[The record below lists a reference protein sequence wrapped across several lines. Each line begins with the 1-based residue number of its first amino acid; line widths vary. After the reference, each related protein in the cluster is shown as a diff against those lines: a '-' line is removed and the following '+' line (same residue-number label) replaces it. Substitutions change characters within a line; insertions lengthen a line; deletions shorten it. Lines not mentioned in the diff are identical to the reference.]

1 MAEFQELIKNF
12 DRIRDYMRQFYVYGF
27 KVRGD
32 YDVKSARTYDNEKR
46 RIESW
51 LSEYMVSEYTSKGK
65 QVYINVDS
73 RTIRQNPLYAAW
85 KAKSFT
91 GNDIMLHFFIP
102 AQLYEK
108 REGLSAGELGDRIAE
123 CYGVVFDSQTVRLKL
138 KEYEEMGILGTVKK
152 GKTLLYHLKPGL
164 KEDSFLPLLTAVK
177 FYQEGAPFGFIGSTI
192 LDREN
197 SENDRFHFKHHFIVH
212 TLEDGILFEI
222 LEAMR
227 EHRRIEFVN
236 KSSRSGNESS
246 MKGLPLKIFVST
258 RTGRR
263 YICCY
268 LENRRRFMNFRLDCI
283 SKVKM
288 TSVCED
294 YAQWKAALQKNL
306 GLCWGVSFG
315 GTGRGEEISVKIYI
329 DEEKESYI
337 LKRLYRE
344 GRGALV
350 RKTGEH
356 EYLYT
361 GTFFDTNEMLS

>member
-102 AQLYEK
+102 AQLYEN

-164 KEDSFLPLLTAVK
+164 QEDSFLPLLTAVK

-197 SENDRFHFKHHFIVH
+197 SENDRFQFKHHFIVH

-236 KSSRSGNESS
+236 KSRRSGNESS
-246 MKGLPLKIFVST
+246 MKGLPIKIFVST

-315 GTGRGEEISVKIYI
+315 GTGRG
-329 DEEKESYI
+329 
-337 LKRLYRE
+337 KRYR
-344 GRGALV
+344 
-350 RKTGEH
+350 
-356 EYLYT
+356 
-361 GTFFDTNEMLS
+361 

>member
-164 KEDSFLPLLTAVK
+164 QEDSFLPLLTAVK

-197 SENDRFHFKHHFIVH
+197 SENDRFQFKHHFIVH

-236 KSSRSGNESS
+236 KSSRSPSYLEGTAAAENESPVKRFATVRGCS
-246 MKGLPLKIFVST
+246 YGDTVPRVSDA
-258 RTGRR
+258 
-263 YICCY
+263 
-268 LENRRRFMNFRLDCI
+268 FP
-283 SKVKM
+283 
-288 TSVCED
+288 
-294 YAQWKAALQKNL
+294 
-306 GLCWGVSFG
+306 
-315 GTGRGEEISVKIYI
+315 
-329 DEEKESYI
+329 
-337 LKRLYRE
+337 
-344 GRGALV
+344 
-350 RKTGEH
+350 
-356 EYLYT
+356 
-361 GTFFDTNEMLS
+361 

>member
-152 GKTLLYHLKPGL
+152 GKTLLYHLKLGL
-164 KEDSFLPLLTAVK
+164 QEDSFLPLLTAVK
-177 FYQEGAPFGFIGSTI
+177 FYQEGAPFGFIG
-192 LDREN
+192 
-197 SENDRFHFKHHFIVH
+197 
-212 TLEDGILFEI
+212 
-222 LEAMR
+222 
-227 EHRRIEFVN
+227 
-236 KSSRSGNESS
+236 
-246 MKGLPLKIFVST
+246 KI
-258 RTGRR
+258 GRAH
-263 YICCY
+263 
-268 LENRRRFMNFRLDCI
+268 
-283 SKVKM
+283 V
-288 TSVCED
+288 
-294 YAQWKAALQKNL
+294 
-306 GLCWGVSFG
+306 
-315 GTGRGEEISVKIYI
+315 
-329 DEEKESYI
+329 
-337 LKRLYRE
+337 
-344 GRGALV
+344 
-350 RKTGEH
+350 
-356 EYLYT
+356 
-361 GTFFDTNEMLS
+361 